1 MRIETVRLR
10 SAITLVAAA
19 IALGFGINAAMAAG
33 TGQPEPWQMDL
44 QGMVTEIGQTWSG
57 STIWLLWLITAIC
70 LFVLGLLLT
79 IVYRFGEAKNP
90 VPSRTT
96 HHTLLEVAWTSFRC

>member
-10 SAITLVAAA
+10 SAITPVAAA
-19 IALGFGINAAMAAG
+19 IALVFGINAAMAAG
-33 TGQPEPWQMDL
+33 TGLPEPWQMDF
-44 QGMVTEIGQTWSG
+44 QGMVTEIGRDVVRFHD
-57 STIWLLWLITAIC
+57 WLVWLITAIC
-70 LFVLGLLLT
+70 LFVLVLLLT

-96 HHTLLEVAWTSFRC
+96 HHTMLEVAWTVV